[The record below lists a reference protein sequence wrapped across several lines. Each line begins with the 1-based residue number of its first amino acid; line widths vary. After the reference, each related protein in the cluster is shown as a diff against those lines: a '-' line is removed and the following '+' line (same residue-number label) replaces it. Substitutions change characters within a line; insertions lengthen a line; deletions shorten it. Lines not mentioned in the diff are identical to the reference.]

1 MLRVFVGLTLET
13 DVIVQVFTSEE
24 VALPKQ
30 HVASFLES
38 IDPKLCARFLEF
50 LVNERAEVDADY
62 HDRLAGFNSR
72 RLGCVSRW

>member
-1 MLRVFVGLTLET
+1 M
-13 DVIVQVFTSEE
+13 QVFTSEE

-50 LVNERAEVDADY
+50 LISERSEVDADY
-62 HDRLAGFNSR
+62 HDRLAGLYLR
-72 RLGCVSRW
+72 MVVQAKKAGTLGKQ